1 MNPFIGVELQ
11 DKPGAIQR
19 LLLMLGQRNVEIEQM
34 TVKKDRETSRLTVM
48 IGITGTHERA
58 QWIRRQMTRH
68 QDVTRTFIVKNSYH
82 TVLIAS
88 VAIPRPTHVPL
99 VSAIPIDSHAGYYTV
114 AGPRHAI
121 EQWIEWNHARVL
133 ALFPSCLTLKL
144 SDKMPQKFVYH
155 TRGGWNNER
164 KIILRRQGRSEV
176 VNR

>member
-19 LLLMLGQRNVEIEQM
+19 LLLMLGQRNVDIEQM
-34 TVKKDRETSRLTVM
+34 TIKKDRDTSRLTVM
-48 IGITGTHERA
+48 IGIAGTHERA

-82 TVLIAS
+82 TVL
-88 VAIPRPTHVPL
+88 VAAVPTQKPAHVPL
-99 VSAIPIDSHAGYYTV
+99 VSATPIDSHAGYYTV

-121 EQWIEWNHARVL
+121 EQWIEDNHAHVF
-133 ALFPSCLTLKL
+133 ALFPSCLTLKI
-144 SDKMPQKFVYH
+144 SDKMPKKSVYH
-155 TRGGWNNER
+155 TRGGWNHER
-164 KIILRRQGRSEV
+164 KIILRRQRRSEV